1 MQVTAELN
9 NTFSKHANFTDNK
22 NFWSVLLYKS
32 KRADFGLV
40 FTGSVTRNTARY
52 FEFWVTLAS
61 SLETLTNW
69 KHIHTVNLKNNRI
82 S

>member
-1 MQVTAELN
+1 MQVAAELN
-9 NTFSKHANFTDNK
+9 NALSKHAIFTDNN
-22 NFWSVLLYKS
+22 NFWSVILHKS

-40 FTGSVTRNTARY
+40 FTGSITRNTARY

-61 SLETLTNW
+61 SLEILTNW
-69 KHIHTVNLKNNRI
+69 KHIHAVNLRNNRI